1 MTDEEKQELIILL
14 EEEVAEQKIKIM
26 DMEARCKKLE
36 SKIADLTMIAAG
48 SRRRCPGIK

>member
-26 DMEARCKKLE
+26 HMEARCKKLE

-48 SRRRCPGIK
+48 PRRGMPWN

>member
-14 EEEVAEQKIKIM
+14 EEEIAEQKIKIA

-36 SKIADLTMIAAG
+36 SKIAELTMIA
-48 SRRRCPGIK
+48 SSPRRGMLWN

>member
-14 EEEVAEQKIKIM
+14 EEEIAEQKIKIA

-36 SKIADLTMIAAG
+36 SKIA
-48 SRRRCPGIK
+48 RRGMPWN